1 MRSRHAVLELR
12 LDRRR
17 RAASEALE
25 PGMHAILWPRCS
37 EKAFLGAAGF
47 PRVCGGD
54 FPGGVLAAKRRYRPA
69 GLGSVMLTELSNG
82 K

>member
-25 PGMHAILWPRCS
+25 PGMHAILRPRCS

-47 PRVCGGD
+47 PRLRRRLSWWRIGSE
-54 FPGGVLAAKRRYRPA
+54 ARYRPA